1 MYKTIRKGEFK
12 LSKKARKLLC
22 IAFSA
27 LVGFSITAAIP
38 TTSQAAK
45 RKPGKV
51 VRTMK
56 YKTMKVKAKKGY
68 VYTSTKLTKRGV
80 HLTKYKNKV
89 MTTKKAYLIKVPG
102 KPAVWYDRVSS
113 KNKKLNGYVYNNYLK
128 VIKKSSTNGKTS
140 TKTTNKV
147 PVDPDA
153 NVPLKDLYS
162 YGTNSKNNSAQKLGL
177 DGDQSYYNADLFS
190 KYPANLEDYKS
201 VFVKL
206 LNQERQSRGI
216 SPVTIDSTL
225 ASIAEKRAQDTKS
238 LGTLDHYDNAG
249 NMIAANYA
257 KEAGI
262 HFSSLGECLG
272 SVNNAPTL
280 MTVRESL
287 RDYIYQDAGSD
298 WGHRDTLLNPSYS
311 HIGVGTATLK
321 DQGLITNAVVMY

>member
-1 MYKTIRKGEFK
+1 M
-12 LSKKARKLLC
+12 SNKAQKLLC

-27 LVGFSITAAIP
+27 LVGLSITAAIP

-162 YGTNSKNNSAQKLGL
+162 YGTNSKNNPTQKT
-177 DGDQSYYNADLFS
+177 GDDSGQAYYDTEIFS
-190 KYPANLEDYKS
+190 KYPANLNDYKS
-201 VFVKL
+201 IFVEL
-206 LNQERQSRGI
+206 LNQERQSRGLL
-216 SPVTIDSTL
+216 PVTADVTL
-225 ASIAEKRAQDTKS
+225 ASIADKRAQDTKLANKLVHRDS
-238 LGTLDHYDNAG
+238 NGNIIAG
-249 NMIAANYA
+249 LYM

-262 HFSSLGECLG
+262 NVSTYGECLG
-272 SVNNAPTL
+272 WVANAPAR
-280 MTVRESL
+280 MAVRQSL
-287 RDYIYQDAGSD
+287 RDYIYQDAAHN
-298 WGHRDTLLNPSYS
+298 WGHRDILLKSS
-311 HIGVGTATLK
+311 FTHIGVGAVTIDDGQA
-321 DQGLITNAVVMY
+321 IANAIVMY

>member
-27 LVGFSITAAIP
+27 LVSFSITAAIP

-140 TKTTNKV
+140 TKTTNKI

-162 YGTNSKNNSAQKLGL
+162 YGTNSKNNSTQKLGL
-177 DGDQSYYNADLFS
+177 DGDQSYYDTDIFS
-190 KYPANLEDYKS
+190 KYPANLDEFKS
-201 VFVKL
+201 TFVEL
-206 LNQERQSRGI
+206 LNQERQSRGL
-216 SPVTIDSTL
+216 SPVSVDSDL
-225 ASIAEKRAQDTKS
+225 SQIANKRALDSQKINDLVHLDSAGNSIAAV
-238 LGTLDHYDNAG
+238 
-249 NMIAANYA
+249 YA
-257 KEAGI
+257 KKAGLNVPP
-262 HFSSLGECLG
+262 FSECLG
-272 SVNNAPTL
+272 FVENAPTR
-280 MTVRESL
+280 MVVRESL
-287 RDYIYQDAGSD
+287 RDYIYQDAASD
-298 WGHRDTLLNPSYS
+298 WGHRNILLNPSYTR
-311 HIGVGTATLK
+311 IGVGITTAKNKMTV
-321 DQGLITNAVVMY
+321 NAIEMY

>member
-56 YKTMKVKAKKGY
+56 YKAMKVKAKKGY

-140 TKTTNKV
+140 TKTTNKI

-162 YGTNSKNNSAQKLGL
+162 YGTNSKTNPGQKTGH
-177 DGDQSYYNADLFS
+177 DGDQSYFDSDLFS
-190 KYPANLEDYKS
+190 KYPANLEDYKTI
-201 VFVKL
+201 FVEL
-206 LNQERQSRGI
+206 LNQERQMRGI
-216 SPVTIDSTL
+216 SPVSADSAL
-225 ASIAEKRAQDTKS
+225 MQIADKRAEDTKAINY
-238 LGTLDHYDNAG
+238 LEHRDGNGNLIAG
-249 NMIAANYA
+249 NYL

-262 HFSSLGECLG
+262 NVSNYAECLCFETE
-272 SVNNAPTL
+272 APAR
-280 MTVRESL
+280 MAVRDSL
-287 RDYIYQDAGSD
+287 RGYIYQDAD
-298 WGHRDTLLNPSYS
+298 HNWGHRDSLLNPAFA
-311 HIGVGTATLK
+311 HIGVGAVK
-321 DQGLITNAVVMY
+321 SSDGNFIDNAVVLY

>member
-1 MYKTIRKGEFK
+1 M
-12 LSKKARKLLC
+12 SKKARKLLC

-162 YGTNSKNNSAQKLGL
+162 YGTNSKNNPDQKNGY
-177 DGDQSYYNADLFS
+177 DGNQTYYDSELFS
-190 KYPANLEDYKS
+190 KYPANLTDYNS
-201 VFVKL
+201 IFVEV
-206 LNQERQSRGI
+206 LNQERQARGI
-216 SPVTIDSTL
+216 APMSVDSTL
-225 ASIAEKRAQDTKS
+225 SSIAEKRAKDTDSADK
-238 LGTLDHYDNAG
+238 LDHYDSDGNIIAG
-249 NMIAANYA
+249 KYLKAAGLDVSFA
-257 KEAGI
+257 
-262 HFSSLGECLG
+262 ECLCY
-272 SVNNAPTL
+272 VNEAPAR
-280 MTVRESL
+280 MAARESL
-287 RDYIYQDAGSD
+287 RDYIYQDADSD
-298 WGHRDTLLNPSYS
+298 WGHRDALLNPSYS
-311 HIGVGTATLK
+311 HVGVGAVKTSDGGFIA
-321 DQGLITNAVVMY
+321 NAVVMY

>member
-1 MYKTIRKGEFK
+1 M
-12 LSKKARKLLC
+12 SKKARKLLC

-27 LVGFSITAAIP
+27 LVGLSITATIP

-56 YKTMKVKAKKGY
+56 YKTIKVKAKKGY

-140 TKTTNKV
+140 TKTTNKI

-162 YGTNSKNNSAQKLGL
+162 YGTNSKNNPDQKTGH
-177 DGDQSYYNADLFS
+177 DANQPYYDTDVFS
-190 KYPANLEDYKS
+190 KYPANLNEFKTD
-201 VFVKL
+201 FVEI

-216 SPVTIDSTL
+216 TSVSSDPTL
-225 ASIAEKRAQDTKS
+225 MNIADKRASDIES
-238 LGTLDHYDNAG
+238 SNNLEHYNSDGKMVAG
-249 NMIAANYA
+249 VYA
-257 KEAGI
+257 KEAGLK
-262 HFSSLGECLG
+262 FSLIGECLG
-272 SVNNAPTL
+272 YVEDVPAR
-280 MTVRESL
+280 MAARESL
-287 RDYIYQDAGSD
+287 RGYIYQDADSN
-298 WGHRDTLLNPSYS
+298 WGHRDILLNQSFS
-311 HIGVGTATLK
+311 HIGVGAIK
-321 DQGLITNAVVMY
+321 NSDGSLIANAIVMY